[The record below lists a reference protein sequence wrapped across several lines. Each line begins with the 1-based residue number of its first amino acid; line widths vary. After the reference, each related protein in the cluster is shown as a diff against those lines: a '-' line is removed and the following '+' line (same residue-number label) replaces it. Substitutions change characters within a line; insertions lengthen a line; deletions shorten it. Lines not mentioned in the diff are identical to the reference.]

1 MSTLA
6 LVLVEGEQGAD
17 SSIGTRV
24 VGIAGGVLGGLT
36 VLPGVAQGTGAG
48 GAARDAQH
56 SH

>member
-1 MSTLA
+1 MGTLA

-17 SSIGTRV
+17 SLVGTWV
-24 VGIAGGVLGGLT
+24 VGVAGGVLGGLA